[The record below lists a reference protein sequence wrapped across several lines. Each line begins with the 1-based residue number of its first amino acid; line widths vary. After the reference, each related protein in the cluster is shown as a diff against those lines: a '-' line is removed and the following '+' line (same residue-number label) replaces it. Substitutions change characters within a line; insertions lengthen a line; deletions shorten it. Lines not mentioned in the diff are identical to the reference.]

1 MLYDTSFSVA
11 GEKTRAYNNMKVDMK
26 RVKVDIQRTE
36 GNEDLPLPRY
46 MSSGASGMDLYA
58 SVTDAVVIPSGEVAL
73 IPIGI
78 KIALPEGFE
87 AQVRPRSGLAARD
100 GMGLLNSPGTIDSDY
115 RGEIKVIMFN
125 FGKEPF
131 VVNRGDRIAQMVIT
145 RVARA
150 VLVEQDDLE
159 DTQRGGGGFGHTGV

>member
-1 MLYDTSFSVA
+1 M
-11 GEKTRAYNNMKVDMK
+11 E
-26 RVKVDIQRTE
+26 RVKVDIQRME
-36 GNEDLPLPRY
+36 GNEDLPLPGY

-58 SVTDAVVIPSGEVAL
+58 AVADPVVISSGEVAL
-73 IPIGI
+73 IPVGI
-78 KIALPEGFE
+78 RIALPEGFE
-87 AQVRPRSGLAARD
+87 AQVRPRSGLAAKH
-100 GMGLLNSPGTIDSDY
+100 GIGILNSPGTIDSDY

-131 VVNRGDRIAQMVIT
+131 AVNRGERIAQMVIT

-159 DTQRGGGGFGHTGV
+159 DTQRGSGGFGHSGI